1 MNSERKN
8 QLLEKRAQLQL
19 RIRFNEFVTY
29 CITPFLE
36 ILEELQNAE
45 IEYRIL
51 SLRCIPEEFHE
62 LLCDY
67 LKTEALS
74 KYQLAKVMIKSEDSE
89 VATVLEKYPSA
100 NPFRYVLDVA
110 VVGYGNQPDEVLQ
123 ELVETHQITNEK
135 VYVCWLNYAFLIELD
150 LEDLAAKANN
160 ELFTPWH
167 HDVLLFPK
175 NYDWLIVYSL
185 EDEWRFKS
193 LKTN

>member
-1 MNSERKN
+1 MTPERKN

-19 RIRFNEFVTY
+19 RIRFNEFVEQR
-29 CITPFLE
+29 IAPFLD
-36 ILEELQNAE
+36 ILDELQNAE
-45 IEYRIL
+45 IKYRVL
-51 SLRCIPEEFHE
+51 SLRCIPEELHE
-62 LLCDY
+62 LLWGY
-67 LKTEALS
+67 FKTEPLS
-74 KYQLAKVMIKSEDSE
+74 KYQLTKDMIKSEDSE
-89 VATVLEKYPSA
+89 VATVLEKYPST
-100 NPFRYVLDVA
+100 NPFRYVLDAA

-135 VYVCWLNYAFLIELD
+135 VYICWLNYAFLIELD
-150 LEDLAAKANN
+150 LEDLAAIAND

-193 LKTN
+193 LQTN